1 MDQSQILK
9 QLQIF
14 FPLLKYTSEN
24 IHRYI
29 ESDELDIS
37 EKSLANTLKGA
48 LLNESI
54 VEVKLHD
61 LEQVFFC
68 RILDN
73 PFPDAEPDSHDDL
86 DLKITNHETG
96 SYLDDYDSLIIT
108 PLEPSMGNYLISAH
122 KQSKTPVLLRIISSG
137 NAIELGCFFEQRA
150 SIGDMPV
157 LKITFPIVA
166 KKTLSAREFRV
177 KVPREMKFK
186 VTVERPKKKP
196 ITTTPLNI
204 SLNGMSLID
213 PMGRRTNFQMGQKV
227 VCDLQVVNEDP
238 ILVEA
243 SIIHVTNLRDSIGIQ
258 HCFGLKFNFTR
269 PAVRSSI
276 EKIVALVQRKHLR
289 ELADIEE
296 QFGVFY
302 DK

>member
-1 MDQSQILK
+1 MDQILK
-9 QLQIF
+9 QLHIF
-14 FPLLKYTSEN
+14 FPLIKYTSEN
-24 IHRYI
+24 IHKYV

-54 VEVKLHD
+54 IEVELD
-61 LEQVFFC
+61 GFEQVFFC
-68 RILDN
+68 RVLDN
-73 PFPDAEPDSHDDL
+73 PIIDAEPESHDDL
-86 DLKITNHETG
+86 NLKNNNNETG
-96 SYLDDYDSLIIT
+96 SYLDDHDSLIIT

-122 KQSKTPVLLRIISSG
+122 PKSNVPVLLRIISSG
-137 NAIELGCFFEQRA
+137 DAIELGCFFEQRA
-150 SIGDMPV
+150 SIGHMPV
-157 LKITFPIVA
+157 LQLTFPLVA
-166 KKTLSAREFRV
+166 RRTSSAREFRV
-177 KVPREMKFK
+177 KVPTGMKFK
-186 VTVERPKKKP
+186 VTIERPKKKT

-213 PMGRRTNFQMGQKV
+213 PMGRRTNLQMGQKV
-227 VCDLQVVNEDP
+227 LCDLQIPNEEA

-243 SIIHVTNLRDSIGIQ
+243 SIMHVTNLRDSIGIQ

-269 PAVRSSI
+269 PAIKSSI

-289 ELADIEE
+289 ELANIEE
-296 QFGVFY
+296 EFGVYY

>member
-1 MDQSQILK
+1 MDQSQILT

-14 FPLLKYTSEN
+14 YPLIKYTSEN
-24 IHRYI
+24 IHTYI

-48 LLNESI
+48 LLDESI
-54 VEVKLHD
+54 VEIELCD
-61 LEQVFFC
+61 FEQVFFC

-73 PFPDAEPDSHDDL
+73 PFSDTDCENHDDL
-86 DLKITNHETG
+86 NQKQTNNEIG
-96 SYLDDYDSLIIT
+96 SYLDEHDSLIIT

-122 KQSKTPVLLRIISSG
+122 RNSKVPVLLRIISSG
-137 NAIELGCFFEQRA
+137 VAVELGCFFEQRA
-150 SIGDMPV
+150 SVGDMPV
-157 LKITFPIVA
+157 LKLTFPLVA
-166 KKTLSAREFRV
+166 RKTSSAREFRV
-177 KVPREMKFK
+177 KVPKGMKFK
-186 VTVERPKKKP
+186 VTVERPKKKT
-196 ITTTPLNI
+196 ITTRPLNI

-213 PMGRRTNFQMGQKV
+213 PMGRRTNFQMGQEV
-227 VCDLQVVNEDP
+227 LCDLQLPNEEP

-258 HCFGLKFNFTR
+258 HCFGLKFNFTK
-269 PAVRSSI
+269 PAIKSSI
-276 EKIVALVQRKHLR
+276 EKLVALVQRKHLR

-296 QFGVFY
+296 QFGVYY

>member
-1 MDQSQILK
+1 MDQSQILT

-14 FPLLKYTSEN
+14 FPLIKYTSEN
-24 IHRYI
+24 IHRCI

-48 LLNESI
+48 LLNEDI
-54 VEVKLHD
+54 VEVELHD
-61 LEQVFFC
+61 FEKVFFC
-68 RILDN
+68 RILDS
-73 PFPDAEPDSHDDL
+73 PFPEAEPESHDDL
-86 DLKITNHETG
+86 NLKKTKHETG
-96 SYLDDYDSLIIT
+96 SYLDDHDSLIIT

-122 KQSKTPVLLRIISSG
+122 PQSKVSVLLRIISSG
-137 NAIELGCFFEQRA
+137 DAIELGCFFEQRT
-150 SIGDMPV
+150 SVGDMPV
-157 LKITFPIVA
+157 LKLTFPLVA
-166 KKTLSAREFRV
+166 RKTSSAREFRV
-177 KVPREMKFK
+177 KVPRKMKFK
-186 VTVERPKKKP
+186 VTVERHKKKT

-213 PMGRRTNFQMGQKV
+213 PMGRRSNFQVGQKV
-227 VCDLQVVNEDP
+227 LCDLQIANEES

-243 SIIHVTNLRDSIGIQ
+243 SIIHVTNLRDSIGTQ

-289 ELADIEE
+289 ELSDIEE
-296 QFGVFY
+296 QFGVYY

>member
-14 FPLLKYTSEN
+14 FPLIKYTSEN
-24 IHRYI
+24 IDRYV
-29 ESDELDIS
+29 ESDDLDIS

-54 VEVKLHD
+54 VEVELHG

-73 PFPDAEPDSHDDL
+73 PFPDAEPENDDDL
-86 DLKITNHETG
+86 NLKNTNYETG
-96 SYLDDYDSLIIT
+96 SYLDDHDSLTIT
-108 PLEPSMGNYLISAH
+108 PLEPSMGNFLISAH
-122 KQSKTPVLLRIISSG
+122 PQSKVPVLLRIISSG
-137 NAIELGCFFEQRA
+137 DAIELGCFFEQRA

-157 LKITFPIVA
+157 LKLTFPLVA
-166 KKTLSAREFRV
+166 KKTSSAREFRV
-177 KVPREMKFK
+177 KVPTGMKFI
-186 VTVERPKKKP
+186 VTVERPKKKT

-213 PMGRRTNFQMGQKV
+213 PMGRRTNFQMGQKI
-227 VCDLQVVNEDP
+227 VCDLQIPNEEP

-269 PAVRSSI
+269 PAVKSSI
-276 EKIVALVQRKHLR
+276 ERIVALVQRKHLR
-289 ELADIEE
+289 ELANIEE
-296 QFGVFY
+296 QFGVYY